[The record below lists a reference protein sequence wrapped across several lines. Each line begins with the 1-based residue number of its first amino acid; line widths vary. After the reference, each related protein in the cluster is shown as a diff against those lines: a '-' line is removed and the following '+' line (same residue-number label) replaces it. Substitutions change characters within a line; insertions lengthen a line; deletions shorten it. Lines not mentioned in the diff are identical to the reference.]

1 MCSVPR
7 STHAPSLSEDKE
19 TAQETA
25 QLAKSNAQGDF
36 RSAAGSR
43 RKNRRTPPLLV
54 ERATESTLGGGK
66 DLVEQHIQ
74 EKLKSYAAEIL
85 PGVDKALG
93 GAIIVELGMDMTVFE
108 SVSEPAFGRKFVWAA
123 TIGAY
128 LLIGTLLVYEAWPNL
143 PRKMGLSL
151 ATVVPDASSRI
162 MPALQ

>member
-54 ERATESTLGGGK
+54 ERATASTLGGGK
-66 DLVEQHIQ
+66 ELAIVEQHIQ

-85 PGVDKALG
+85 PGVDTALA
-93 GAIIVELGMDMTVFE
+93 GAIIAELGMDMRVFE
-108 SVSEPAFGRKFVWAA
+108 SGFRVR
-123 TIGAY
+123 
-128 LLIGTLLVYEAWPNL
+128 LLDASLSGQQQSARIGTLLVYEAWPNL
-143 PRKMGLSL
+143 FRKMGLSL

-162 MPALQ
+162 MTA